1 MPLKSDDEN
10 EKRFQRMS
18 SLMRERQTMDES
30 SRDPGCKGERSPKE
44 KKTRPKTLL
53 SADKQ
58 HQNTGEK
65 CLVHSSNGDELSNM
79 HKETPQRCPHSSTL
93 IESDGEAKMPR
104 KEGTRRGFSGA
115 DSRVRVEEGS
125 QVEEC

>member
-18 SLMRERQTMDES
+18 SLMRERQRPWTRVAQILDA
-30 SRDPGCKGERSPKE
+30 RPCDGERSPKE
-44 KKTRPKTLL
+44 KKTRPKTL
-53 SADKQ
+53 SVDKQ

-65 CLVHSSNGDELSNM
+65 SLVHSSNGDELSNV
-79 HKETPQRCPHSSTL
+79 HKETPQTCPHSSTL

-115 DSRVRVEEGS
+115 E
-125 QVEEC
+125 